1 MTDLTVL
8 RRLRWAVRAVLLA
21 GVAASVA
28 ANVLHATPHPVSQV
42 IAAWPPLAL
51 LVSVELIGRVPVH
64 RPWLAVVRWSA
75 TAVIAGIAAWV
86 SYWHMA
92 GVAARYGE
100 TGATPYLLPFSVDG
114 LVVVASISLVEL
126 SGRIRTLTDPTP
138 GPLAAEHDDRA
149 DTHPA
154 RPATPAVL
162 VPILAGTFTR
172 LNGSTPARPVA
183 VPR

>member
-8 RRLRWAVRAVLLA
+8 HRVRWAVRAVLLA

-28 ANVLHATPHPVSQV
+28 ANVLHANPHPVSQV
-42 IAAWPPLAL
+42 IAGWPPLAL
-51 LVSVELIGRVPVH
+51 LVTVELIARVPVH

-126 SGRIRTLTDPTP
+126 SGRIRTLTDPATSPAGDQRDDP
-138 GPLAAEHDDRA
+138 GRHRFP
-149 DTHPA
+149 
-154 RPATPAVL
+154 PATHTGR
-162 VPILAGTFTR
+162 AGADPR
-172 LNGSTPARPVA
+172 GHVHPPQRRPRQSST

>member
-8 RRLRWAVRAVLLA
+8 HRLRWAVRAVLLA

-51 LVSVELIGRVPVH
+51 LVTVELIARVPVH

-86 SYWHMA
+86 SYWHIA
-92 GVAARYGE
+92 GVAAPTTNTAGPKPNSPP
-100 TGATPYLLPFSVDG
+100 TGPRSPTSTPRSRKSRKPSPPKGCGAASPHPAT
-114 LVVVASISLVEL
+114 ATT
-126 SGRIRTLTDPTP
+126 RPTP
-138 GPLAAEHDDRA
+138 TSAAGASGPPNAA
-149 DTHPA
+149 
-154 RPATPAVL
+154 
-162 VPILAGTFTR
+162 
-172 LNGSTPARPVA
+172 
-183 VPR
+183 

>member
-1 MTDLTVL
+1 
-8 RRLRWAVRAVLLA
+8 
-21 GVAASVA
+21 
-28 ANVLHATPHPVSQV
+28 
-42 IAAWPPLAL
+42 
-51 LVSVELIGRVPVH
+51 VPVH

-126 SGRIRTLTDPTP
+126 SGRIRTLTDPAS
-138 GPLAAEHDDRA
+138 GPVAADDDDQA
-149 DTHPA
+149 DAHPA
-154 RPATPAVL
+154 RPPAL
-162 VPILAGTFTR
+162 VPIPAGTFTR
-172 LNGSTPARPVA
+172 HNGATPARPVA

>member
-1 MTDLTVL
+1 MTDLTILV
-8 RRLRWAVRAVLLA
+8 RLRWAVRAVLLA

-42 IAAWPPLAL
+42 IAGWPPLAL
-51 LVSVELIGRVPVH
+51 LVTVELIARVPVH
-64 RPWLAVVRWSA
+64 RPWLAVLRWSA

-126 SGRIRTLTDPTP
+126 SGRIRTLTDPPTRP
-138 GPLAAEHDDRA
+138 TVDRCDHQA
-149 DTHPA
+149 GGDSG
-154 RPATPAVL
+154 RLGTPAAL
-162 VPILAGTFTR
+162 VPIPAGTFTR
-172 LNGSTPARPVA
+172 LNGAGPVSPAA